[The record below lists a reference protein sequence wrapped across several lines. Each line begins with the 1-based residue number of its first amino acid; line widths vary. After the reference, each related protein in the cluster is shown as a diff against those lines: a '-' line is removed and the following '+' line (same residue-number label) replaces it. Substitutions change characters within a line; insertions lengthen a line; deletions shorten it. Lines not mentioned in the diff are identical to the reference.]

1 MFRICAPWGQAQKR
15 SGQKLTL
22 AVVVDELA
30 EKVLDASR
38 RAQHHVTQSGVPRS
52 RLRRAVLHSLRMST
66 RTPRCFAVLAQSY
79 FLLPLLTWSMNC
91 WLFAKPD
98 AKASFVLLAARKASV
113 KAFFSLPSS
122 SSGALPARGVAKSE
136 GEITQDKNLG
146 YTIWSRAGQG
156 RSEREVF
163 GDCSFER

>member
-1 MFRICAPWGQAQKR
+1 MLELAGVDEKRKANGHGASEVTRTVRDVQHGALGNATQKERQAWLSKLPHVSEDPDLRKIQAAVNVLLKPRRDPVFRICAPWGQAQKR

-66 RTPRCFAVLAQSY
+66 RTPTL
-79 FLLPLLTWSMNC
+79 
-91 WLFAKPD
+91 
-98 AKASFVLLAARKASV
+98 
-113 KAFFSLPSS
+113 
-122 SSGALPARGVAKSE
+122 
-136 GEITQDKNLG
+136 
-146 YTIWSRAGQG
+146 
-156 RSEREVF
+156 
-163 GDCSFER
+163 